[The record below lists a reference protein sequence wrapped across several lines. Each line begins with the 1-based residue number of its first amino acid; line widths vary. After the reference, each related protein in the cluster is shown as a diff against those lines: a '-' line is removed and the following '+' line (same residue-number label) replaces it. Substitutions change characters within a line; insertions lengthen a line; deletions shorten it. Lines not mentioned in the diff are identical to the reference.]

1 MKNDFTDLPQLAR
14 DFLSYHVSVRG
25 HSQQTAVGYGN
36 DLRIL
41 YRCLVQRR
49 GMGIAETHTL
59 TADFLS
65 DVTVLEL
72 YAYQSFS
79 VDGSPVSAS
88 TRCRRTS
95 AAKSYFA
102 WLRKIG
108 AVENDPAADL
118 EMPKRPAS
126 LPAYLEENECFR
138 LLDECRGANAKRDR
152 AILTVFLSCGLR
164 VSELVSLDLRDLASD
179 HLTVRGKGGKERVVF
194 FAEGCKETLDNY
206 LKTRGSDGDALFLS
220 QKGGRL
226 TVRGVQQMVDKHLEL
241 AGLDSSRLSTH
252 KLRHTAATLML
263 RNGVD
268 TRALQEVLGHSNLNT
283 TQIYTHLDNASLRAA
298 AAANPIGSRLK
309 ETALV

>member
-1 MKNDFTDLPQLAR
+1 MKNDFTDLPELAR
-14 DFLSYHVSVRG
+14 DFLAYHVSVRG
-25 HSQQTAVGYGN
+25 HSAQTAAAYAN

-41 YRCLVQRR
+41 YRCLIRRR
-49 GMGIAETHTL
+49 GMDGAEIHTFG
-59 TADFLS
+59 ADFLS
-65 DVTVLEL
+65 EVTEREL

-79 VDGSPVSAS
+79 LDGSNVSPS

-95 AAKSYFA
+95 AVKSYFA

-118 EMPKRPAS
+118 EMPKRQAS
-126 LPAYLEENECFR
+126 LPAYLEEEECYR
-138 LLDECRGANAKRDR
+138 LLENCTGANAVRDR

-164 VSELVSLDLRDLASD
+164 VSELVSLNLRDLSSD
-179 HLTVRGKGGKERVVF
+179 HLTVRGKGGKERVVY
-194 FAEGCKETLDNY
+194 FADGCKETLDDY
-206 LKTRGSDGDALFLS
+206 LERRGADGEALFLS

-226 TVRGVQQMVDKHLEL
+226 TVRGVQQMVDRHLEL
-241 AGLDSSRLSTH
+241 SGLDTSRLSTH

-263 RNGVD
+263 RGGVD

-298 AAANPIGSRLK
+298 AAANPIGSRSR
-309 ETALV
+309 V